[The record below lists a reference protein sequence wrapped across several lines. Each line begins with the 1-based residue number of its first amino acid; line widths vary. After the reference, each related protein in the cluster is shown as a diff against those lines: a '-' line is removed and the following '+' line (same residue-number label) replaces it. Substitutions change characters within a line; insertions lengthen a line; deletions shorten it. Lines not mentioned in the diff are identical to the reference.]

1 MAKAEVFSPKEVPVR
16 VSAEVPTGC
25 QTLPAAGTVVYPYQ
39 VGVVSNWDLG
49 PEPRGRGHGWPP
61 IERMPKDG
69 MLMWLIMG
77 DVAKDNTVEPWEGG
91 GPLGSPKHFDYL
103 APQPAQDRAA
113 GLVKTHAPPLSA
125 ADEQPGRWPGTRM
138 WNRVI
143 CLADKAAVAQKEPYY
158 LQILSFTGERFAD
171 GDSINAVVGSLQ
183 FEYT

>member
-1 MAKAEVFSPKEVPVR
+1 MAKEQVFAPSEVPVR
-16 VSAEVPTGC
+16 VSAEVPSGLL
-25 QTLPAAGTVVYPYQ
+25 TLPAAGTVVYPYQ

-49 PEPRGRGHGWPP
+49 PEPLGRGHGWPP
-61 IERMPKDG
+61 IERMPADG
-69 MLMWLIMG
+69 MLVWMIMG

-103 APQPAQDRAA
+103 APKPAQERAA
-113 GLVKTHAPPLSA
+113 GLVKAKAPPLTA

-158 LQILSFTGERFAD
+158 LQILSFAGESIASAD
-171 GDSINAVVGSLQ
+171 GMNSIVESLQ